1 MYCHFPEEIESSSY
15 GDSYLDEDEF
25 GDVDSTSNTSGSC
38 SLFPNAGLEPEL
50 LTMLESSSS
59 PNEVI
64 FRNKHALL
72 RQLCKKV
79 LILMS
84 ENEMSPV
91 NFNFMFILPKQPQS
105 PGQNQLILSQQFVL
119 HESLNL

>member
-1 MYCHFPEEIESSSY
+1 MAGCGFHEKKKYSKVYFFFRENTIYCHFPEEIESSSY

-25 GDVDSTSNTSGSC
+25 GDVDNTSNTSGSC

-64 FRNKHALL
+64 FRNKHALNL
-72 RQLCKKV
+72 ETTMQK
-79 LILMS
+79 
-84 ENEMSPV
+84 
-91 NFNFMFILPKQPQS
+91 
-105 PGQNQLILSQQFVL
+105 
-119 HESLNL
+119 SLDLDV